1 MKPAVE
7 SAANATAAAVAAGV
21 SEAKMDELMAKVIGQ
36 QPAANSA
43 PAEAELVIDLA
54 VPGKEDYFIA

>member
-1 MKPAVE
+1 
-7 SAANATAAAVAAGV
+7 
-21 SEAKMDELMAKVIGQ
+21 MAKVIGQ